1 MTIKL
6 FAAVFAATLLMQPV
20 MPTYIPDETDVTA
33 LAQMAYGEARGLAE
47 YEIAAVMWVALNRL
61 DHGGFGVT
69 VTEVVA
75 APGQF
80 AGYSTAH
87 PVDEH
92 IAALARDVLARHH
105 AEQQGEEIPREIGP
119 SYLYFSGDGVHNY
132 FREIYDGAGVLPEEC
147 ETEEKGRDNYDN

>member
-61 DHGGFGVT
+61 DHGGYGET

-80 AGYSTAH
+80 AGYSAEN
-87 PVDEH
+87 PVDEEL
-92 IAALARDVLARHH
+92 AAIARDVLTRHD
-105 AEQQGEEIPREIGP
+105 AQQRGEDVPREIGRE
-119 SYLYFSGDGVHNY
+119 YLWFSGRDGHNW
-132 FREIYDGAGVLPEEC
+132 FRAAYDGTAVLPQEV
-147 ETEEKGRDNYDN
+147 